1 MRSRLADLVPEA
13 RILVGHGQMPK
24 DDLEVVMHT
33 FVKGEADVLLATTII
48 ETGIDIPNANTILI
62 DRADRFG
69 LADLYQLRGR
79 VGRAGEKAYAILMLP
94 RDMMTVGDARKRIH
108 AIKQYTALGSGF
120 KIAMRDLEIR
130 GAGNLLGTKQSG
142 HIAQIG
148 FDLYCQLLRQSVDR
162 LKGTH
167 GGPITVATFKAD
179 FIDSRSAD
187 FSPQPK
193 AAKLPRAAKSPAPGQ
208 LPGSL
213 FARPDGAAAMPAEPL
228 LPAFLP
234 PTWLPDT
241 SLRIAAFRELS
252 EATTEQAVLA
262 LEASWRDR
270 HGRIPEPAAN
280 LLLIAQIKALA
291 AAHGINSVEI
301 QGQRLMLH
309 RNGDYILLEGRRF
322 PRLQSAQ
329 NGGKLPEAIRML
341 RNF

>member
-1 MRSRLADLVPEA
+1 
-13 RILVGHGQMPK
+13 MPK
-24 DDLEVVMHT
+24 DDLEVVMHA

-79 VGRAGEKAYAILMLP
+79 VGRAGEKAYAILLLP

-162 LKGTH
+162 LRGNQGRPT
-167 GGPITVATFKAD
+167 TTATFKAD

-187 FSPQPK
+187 FSPLSEAKQRSADFSPLPK
-193 AAKLPRAAKSPAPGQ
+193 TAKLPQSASPRQKSTPPGQ

-213 FARPDGAAAMPAEPL
+213 FARPDGASATPTEPP

-234 PTWLPDT
+234 ATWLPDT

-252 EATTEQAVLA
+252 EATTEQAVQA

-280 LLLIAQIKALA
+280 LLLIAQLKALA
-291 AAHGINSVEI
+291 AANGISSVEI

-322 PRLQSAQ
+322 PRLQSAKNQ
-329 NGGKLPEAIRML
+329 GKLPEAIRML
-341 RNF
+341 RNI